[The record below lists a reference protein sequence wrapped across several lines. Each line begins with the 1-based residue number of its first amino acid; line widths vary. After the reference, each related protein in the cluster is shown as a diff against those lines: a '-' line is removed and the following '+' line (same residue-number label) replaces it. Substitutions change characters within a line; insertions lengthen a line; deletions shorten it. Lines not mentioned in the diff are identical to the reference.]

1 MHAFL
6 WWALLVFSAINTAI
20 FSMASVDNAML
31 RNRDYA
37 LVATVLADAFL
48 AIFLLSALKLGA

>member
-6 WWALLVFSAINTAI
+6 WWALLIFSGANTAI

-37 LVATVLADAFL
+37 LVATVLADVFL

>member
-6 WWALLVFSAINTAI
+6 WWALLIFSGANTAI

-37 LVATVLADAFL
+37 LVASVLSDAFL
-48 AIFLLSALKLGA
+48 VIFLLAALKLGA